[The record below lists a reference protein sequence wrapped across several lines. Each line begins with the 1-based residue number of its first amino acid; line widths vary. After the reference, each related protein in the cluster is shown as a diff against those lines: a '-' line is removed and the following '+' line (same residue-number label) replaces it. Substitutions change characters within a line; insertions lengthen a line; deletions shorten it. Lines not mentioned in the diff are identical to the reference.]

1 MLLQKLYRRPVVY
14 SKKRSTFIARDL
26 TKTGASRIAHHSSL

>member
-14 SKKRSTFIARDL
+14 SKCSTCIARGL
-26 TKTGASRIAHHSSL
+26 TKTGDARIAYRSSL